1 MKSCGLRRR
10 ALATSALTPA
20 FLLAITLATP
30 FSAPSGAAL
39 AAEFIISTPVTSTNG
54 GFVID
59 GDDRI
64 TVTGTGAITTDG
76 TGEPGITTLSSGNN
90 IITNEG
96 LIVTSG
102 WSSPGIFAWD
112 GNTVTNSG
120 GITTTGDYGRSIEV
134 NNGNLVTNSGTITAT
149 GDDSYGIH
157 AWEDNIIVNDGTI
170 VASGGVSDPN
180 RGRGGIFAGER
191 NRITNSESGS
201 ISTTS
206 VNGHAIYGV
215 NDSVIVN
222 NGRIW
227 TSGDGAT
234 GLRSMMGGTIT
245 NSGSV
250 TTTGYDAD
258 GIFAWRSSTVTNSG
272 TISTTGDDGAGI
284 YANDVNTITNGG
296 TITTSG
302 DFARGIDANSDNTIT
317 NSGTITTSGNYADA
331 IEANSANTITN
342 SGTITT
348 FGNAATGI
356 EAEDDNTINN
366 SGTIT
371 TFNFAGHG
379 IEVISGNFV
388 INGGTIT
395 TSGLSA
401 KGISADNDNTITNSG
416 SITTSGD
423 EAAGLE
429 ADDYNT
435 VANSGTIIT
444 RGSDSTGLEVDNRN
458 QVANSGTITTF
469 GEDAHG
475 LKAYDDNVLTNSGSI
490 VVWGEGSIGV
500 QADDDNVIVHSG
512 RVVSARGKSF
522 ELDDDNTL
530 YLVAPAFIGGEIDL
544 GDDTRVNITT
554 GPSHSILWELSE
566 GSMDNGAPSI
576 DGTVPWFYNP
586 TTEQIATF
594 DPTGLAAQADA
605 LADLGGDVS
614 GLIAGRF
621 ARAVAE
627 GSADGAAV
635 TGAWVSGFAG
645 RASHDGNAGTLD
657 RDVTTSGVAIGL
669 DGALSETVTLGL
681 LAGWGWSAID
691 ASSRWSAAQ
700 DVEANGFFA
709 ALYGRAGGDGLF
721 VDAALMGG
729 SQDHDSRR
737 FVNDNLAPMGESFAE
752 ASYGSWWIAP
762 QAGIGYSMAAPA
774 GWTLTPYA
782 SARWSFQALDGYSET
797 GTNANATVAG
807 RDVSVLETR
816 MQLSGE
822 RQTVIGLL
830 GLRAGWQWRSQ
841 DGDAAT
847 VTMIDQTVSV
857 PAFGQDRHAGFV
869 GGSLDV
875 AISDSAALELDA
887 EGTFGDGTTAGRI
900 GARFALGF

>member
-20 FLLAITLATP
+20 FLLAISLATP

-76 TGEPGITTLSSGNN
+76 LSERGIDTEETGNN
-90 IITNEG
+90 VIINDG
-96 LIVTSG
+96 IIVTSG
-102 WSSPGIFAWD
+102 WSAAGIFAWND
-112 GNTVTNSG
+112 STVTNSG
-120 GITTTGDYGRSIEV
+120 AVTTTGDYGRGIEV
-134 NNGNLVTNSGTITAT
+134 YDGTIVINSGTVTTT
-149 GDDSYGIH
+149 GDEGHAIH
-157 AWEDNIIVNDGTI
+157 AWSNNTVVNDGTI
-170 VASGGVSDPN
+170 VSSGY
-180 RGRGGIFAGER
+180 GIFAGSS
-191 NRITNSESGS
+191 NSVTNAAGGA
-201 ISTTS
+201 ISTTAEDMH
-206 VNGHAIYGV
+206 GIYGV
-215 NDSVIVN
+215 MANEIVN
-222 NGRIW
+222 GGTIR
-227 TSGDGAT
+227 TFGDGAS
-234 GLRSMMGGTIT
+234 GIRSAFSGTIT
-245 NSGSV
+245 NGGSV
-250 TTTGYDAD
+250 TTTGNDAD
-258 GIFAWRSSTVTNSG
+258 GIFAYSGNIVTNSG
-272 TISTTGDDGAGI
+272 TISTTGDESEGI
-284 YANDVNTITNGG
+284 FANNGNTITNSG
-296 TITTSG
+296 TITTTGDESEGIFADDDNTITNSG
-302 DFARGIDANSDNTIT
+302 AISTTGDESEGIFADDDNTIT
-317 NSGTITTSGNYADA
+317 NSGTITTSGYDASGLKAD
-331 IEANSANTITN
+331 NGNTVTN
-342 SGTITT
+342 SGTIT
-348 FGNAATGI
+348 
-356 EAEDDNTINN
+356 
-366 SGTIT
+366 
-371 TFNFAGHG
+371 
-379 IEVISGNFV
+379 
-388 INGGTIT
+388 
-395 TSGLSA
+395 
-401 KGISADNDNTITNSG
+401 
-416 SITTSGD
+416 
-423 EAAGLE
+423 
-429 ADDYNT
+429 
-435 VANSGTIIT
+435 T
-444 RGSDSTGLEVDNRN
+444 RGSDSTGLEVDDRN
-458 QVANSGTITTF
+458 QVTNSGTITTFGDESEGINSDDNNFVTNSGTITTFGERALGLEADDDNIVTNSGTITTF

-475 LKAYDDNVLTNSGSI
+475 LEADDDNTVINSGSI
-490 VVWGEGSIGV
+490 VVWGEYSIGI
-500 QADDDNVIVHSG
+500 QADDDNVITHSG

-522 ELDDDNTL
+522 ELEEGNIL
-530 YLVAPAFIGGEIDL
+530 NLLAPAFIGGEIDL
-544 GDDTRVNITT
+544 GDDTTVSITT
-554 GPSHSILWELSE
+554 GPSHSILWDLSR
-566 GSMDNGAPSI
+566 GSMVDGAPSI

-586 TTEQIATF
+586 TTEQVATF

-605 LADLGGDVS
+605 LADLGGDVA

-645 RASHDGNAGTLD
+645 RATHDGDAGTLD

-669 DGALSETVTLGL
+669 DGAVSETVTLGL
-681 LAGWGWSAID
+681 LAGWGWSDID

-729 SQDHDSRR
+729 RQDHDSRR

-822 RQTVIGLL
+822 RQTAIGLL
-830 GLRAGWQWRSQ
+830 GLRAGWQWRSH
-841 DGDAAT
+841 DIDAAT
-847 VTMIDQTVSV
+847 VTMIGQTVTV

-875 AISDSAALELDA
+875 AISDSAKLELDA